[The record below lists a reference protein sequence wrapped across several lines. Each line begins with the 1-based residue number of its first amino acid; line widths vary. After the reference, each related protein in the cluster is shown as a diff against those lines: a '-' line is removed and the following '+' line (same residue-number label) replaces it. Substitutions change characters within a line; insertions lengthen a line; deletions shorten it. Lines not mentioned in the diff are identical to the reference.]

1 MIPVVVS
8 VTCAD
13 AKILLPLGFSEGA
26 CNVKSVNVV
35 ALWTIYDEG
44 IKNFLAISFH
54 ENNGFFP
61 PQIMWFDCAIYLKQ
75 TAKLD
80 LLLIITTHVIVQSY

>member
-61 PQIMWFDCAIYLKQ
+61 HTLCGLIVLFILSKQ
-75 TAKLD
+75 
-80 LLLIITTHVIVQSY
+80 QN